1 MDTNIFI
8 WQDYIELNADLDIK
22 TEIEAKEHWNNI
34 GFNQLRLC
42 NKKQLIVRN
51 EFGNELVLFIPY
63 YYYLYINN
71 LLFDNKIYTYFGM
84 RPYYFFVKP
93 ENIIERNEIR
103 SYTHPSNNFLL
114 INNLEYV
121 MHFNKKFWIPPPYI
135 SIYKNNIVEH
145 DKPLLIIHNKYN
157 IEWDIMAYN
166 YIDVQTLDKILSL
179 LVDKYQIIYIRQSNN
194 VINKGFSI
202 DSNAVLND
210 LEDYQLIKQKYSNV
224 LLFNDILEKNN
235 YSYNELVVKV
245 FSDCTDYISVQGGN
259 SYLISYFAKKMAI
272 YHKVGDE
279 IASNYNAYEGW
290 FTYMNEYEKN
300 ILVSDDYNS
309 FIDNIIKLYL

>member
-103 SYTHPSNNFLL
+103 SYTHPGNNFLL
-114 INNLEYV
+114 INNSDYV

-272 YHKVGDE
+272 YHKVGGE
-279 IASNYNAYEGW
+279 IGSNYNAYEGW

>member
-121 MHFNKKFWIPPPYI
+121 THFNKKFWIPPPYI

-272 YHKVGDE
+272 YHKVGGE
-279 IASNYNAYEGW
+279 IGSNYNAYEGW

>member
-272 YHKVGDE
+272 YHKVGGE
-279 IASNYNAYEGW
+279 IGSNYNAYEGW